1 MIRRVATSFAASV
14 AAVLVAAAPAT
25 AEEPGKSEFNPKL
38 TRCRMA
44 YNLKGWSF
52 VYKTSKGDGRID
64 CDNGQSAEV
73 TIKSWG
79 GGFTVGKS
87 EIIGGQGSFSG
98 VRDIKDLFGSFA
110 QAEAHAGATKSAG
123 AGALTKGEV
132 SLALA
137 GTGQGI
143 DVGVSFGRF
152 DIQPK

>member
-1 MIRRVATSFAASV
+1 MRCHWSVLSAVTVALLLGV
-14 AAVLVAAAPAT
+14 APAT
-25 AEEPGKSEFNPKL
+25 AKEPGKSEFNPKL
-38 TRCRMA
+38 ISCQFV

-52 VYKTSKGDGRID
+52 VYKTSKGEGRID
-64 CDNGQSAEV
+64 CSNGQHAEV

-87 EIIGGQGSFSG
+87 EIIGGKGKFSK
-98 VRDIKDLFGSFA
+98 VRDIKDIYGSFA
-110 QAEAHAGATKSAG
+110 QAEAHAGATKGAG
-123 AGALTKGEV
+123 AQALTKGEV

-137 GTGQGI
+137 GTGQGV